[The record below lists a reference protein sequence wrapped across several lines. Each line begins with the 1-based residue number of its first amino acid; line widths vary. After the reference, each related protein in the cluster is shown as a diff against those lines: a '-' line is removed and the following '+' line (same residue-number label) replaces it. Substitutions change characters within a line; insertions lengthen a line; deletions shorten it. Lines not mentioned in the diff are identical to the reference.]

1 MVGAKL
7 GSTAIDGQSAKA
19 AVAGT
24 TYRKNETPQEGHV
37 CLLAFLWY
45 FASSVLRYFYP
56 SLPLPMPTYVYEI
69 LDKKGQ
75 PTGETFEVVQSMKED
90 ALTKQPGTDKPC
102 RRAVVAPNIAGKWSD
117 MKGKSQLSNANLE
130 RMGFTKYE
138 RKGKGYMERVA
149 GKQGP
154 KSISADD

>member
-1 MVGAKL
+1 
-7 GSTAIDGQSAKA
+7 
-19 AVAGT
+19 
-24 TYRKNETPQEGHV
+24 
-37 CLLAFLWY
+37 
-45 FASSVLRYFYP
+45 
-56 SLPLPMPTYVYEI
+56 MPTYVYEI

-75 PTGETFEVVQSMKED
+75 PTGQTFEIVQSMKED
-90 ALTKQPGTDKPC
+90 ALTKHPETGEPV
-102 RRAVVAPNIAGKWSD
+102 RRAIVAPQIAGKWSD
-117 MKGKSQLSNANLE
+117 IKGKGALSNSNLE